1 MSQQPIQIDPVT
13 STTDAMQLDD
23 VHISK
28 KPRIRRRRCCCCL
41 DSILGKV
48 LCGAGSCAC
57 CALSVLIFCVAYY
70 FLVMDKPVEDVWVT
84 WPTAP
89 PMTPRPPF
97 VPAPPSPAYPPALPD
112 AVPQAPPPPPSSP
125 LPAPPLPP
133 HVPCGEPST
142 DNSTVTIL
150 LHVTGFKNAAG
161 VAKMWVHLDSSSWYQ
176 GDDAWRIET
185 MPIPSTNE
193 LFRYVRGVPSGSEVA
208 VFLVH
213 DKNNDGRLN
222 TIPFIGYPR
231 EGVAASGGARGGPS
245 GGPRFRDAVQT
256 LEEGVG
262 CVSWELEIWNP

>member
-1 MSQQPIQIDPVT
+1 M
-13 STTDAMQLDD
+13 
-23 VHISK
+23 
-28 KPRIRRRRCCCCL
+28 
-41 DSILGKV
+41 
-48 LCGAGSCAC
+48 
-57 CALSVLIFCVAYY
+57 
-70 FLVMDKPVEDVWVT
+70 
-84 WPTAP
+84 
-89 PMTPRPPF
+89 
-97 VPAPPSPAYPPALPD
+97 
-112 AVPQAPPPPPSSP
+112 
-125 LPAPPLPP
+125 
-133 HVPCGEPST
+133 
-142 DNSTVTIL
+142 TIL

-193 LFRYVRGVPSGSEVA
+193 LFRYVRGVPSGREVA
-208 VFLVH
+208 VFFVH